1 MPVFRK
7 GDTVSQVAAR
17 NNMSVQ
23 KFLAL
28 NPQITNPN
36 RIKPDQSYN
45 LGSKGRPVA
54 KGETFSSIAPTL
66 GMSPLQLMQLNP
78 KIDPRKIPIG
88 YNLNLEPEVDQ
99 VPIQEE
105 EPYTPWTDNAYG
117 LDRELKNMQ
126 LAEQML
132 QLDRKQSA
140 EGMGSNEL
148 DLALLTGGGS
158 LMRSLAKGVGGR
170 VIDDIT
176 DDADTFS
183 RSNRRMPQ
191 PNNNRTPYDIEA
203 QIRERVAQRV
213 AQRGGTQNA
222 VKQTLKDYQPSK
234 LPGRRVGSLEQELA
248 GLRSMEG
255 RFPWEG
261 TQRQKAVPPVIPS
274 PYGNRPVQEPL
285 SPETMQFRRFL
296 KGE

>member
-1 MPVFRK
+1 
-7 GDTVSQVAAR
+7 
-17 NNMSVQ
+17 
-23 KFLAL
+23 
-28 NPQITNPN
+28 
-36 RIKPDQSYN
+36 
-45 LGSKGRPVA
+45 
-54 KGETFSSIAPTL
+54 
-66 GMSPLQLMQLNP
+66 MQ
-78 KIDPRKIPIG
+78 R
-88 YNLNLEPEVDQ
+88 
-99 VPIQEE
+99 
-105 EPYTPWTDNAYG
+105 
-117 LDRELKNMQ
+117 
-126 LAEQML
+126 AEQML
-132 QLDRKQSA
+132 QLDKDQSA
-140 EGMGSNEL
+140 EGMTTHGIEYALFPSL
-148 DLALLTGGGS
+148 FARKMAKDLAVT
-158 LMRSLAKGVGGR
+158 AGGR

-183 RSNRRMPQ
+183 RSNRRIPQ

-234 LPGRRVGSLEQELA
+234 LPGTRVGSLEQELA